1 MSNNPDENLSSGPPT
16 GSSKADEPSS
26 VPPVLPVKEEDA
38 VEIESTPSPTTE
50 SLPQGSSAFSTPV
63 SKQSETSDVRS
74 EDGAKVKEGVF
85 TETSSQDKR
94 REAEEVLLSQE
105 GQPGSS
111 MIITDAETV
120 PVREELPVD
129 ALSSSGVVVDDETSS
144 NGSSRSVQSNNTPGL
159 SYSAFEDESP
169 LNTQH
174 KLELD
179 QELKQLAFDQKV
191 KETHN
196 SATLKYLRNGIDQR
210 DQALER
216 LQQQLHD
223 QQQLLNAQQQQQ
235 PLQQPT
241 PKGKQDQLFTMLME
255 TMQQMRRDRE
265 GDMNYVTQRLE
276 AIAHEQKEQKY
287 EMDVQKHDKKSKA
300 TGLKESTESVGIQ
313 DRVASS
319 TATTNL

>member
-1 MSNNPDENLSSGPPT
+1 MSNNPDENLSTGTPT

-26 VPPVLPVKEEDA
+26 VPPVSTVKEEDA
-38 VEIESTPSPTTE
+38 VEIESTPSPTME
-50 SLPQGSSAFSTPV
+50 IQKEGLPAFSTPV
-63 SKQSETSDVRS
+63 SNQSETSDVRS

-105 GQPGSS
+105 GQQGSS

-120 PVREELPVD
+120 QVQEELPVD
-129 ALSSSGVVVDDETSS
+129 APSSSGVVVDDETSS

-179 QELKQLAFDQKV
+179 QELKQLAHDQKV
-191 KETHN
+191 KETQN
-196 SATLKYLRNGIDQR
+196 SATLKYLRAGIDQR
-210 DQALER
+210 DQAVER
-216 LQQQLHD
+216 L
-223 QQQLLNAQQQQQ
+223 QQQLLNAQRQQQ

-241 PKGKQDQLFTMLME
+241 ATGKQEQLFNRLLE

-265 GDMNYVTQRLE
+265 EDMNYVTRRFE
-276 AIAHEQKEQKY
+276 AMAHEQKEQKY
-287 EMDVQKHDKKSKA
+287 ELDVQKHEMKSKA